1 MKEDVWTCL
10 VFTVLAIILFACKAI
25 VDIES
30 VIKLL
35 NANLAINAVLTNTFE
50 AVSVDVVIDT
60 VESIGVSSE
69 LTCRVPSCNVPVL
82 KLLKNR
88 LLPVACSKVIP
99 PVLKVVTK
107 RDPVVIV
114 EVFMTPP
121 EKEEADK
128 EVVVRFDVVSK
139 VADAVRALREL
150 TRVLVVYIFV
160 VLILLADKET
170 VVRFEVVKK
179 FVLIQNAFRLVADAR
194 FAVRTP
200 VLKVDAIRV
209 TVLKIGAIGIAVE
222 R

>member
-1 MKEDVWTCL
+1 
-10 VFTVLAIILFACKAI
+10 VLAIILFAWRTI

-60 VESIGVSSE
+60 VESVGVRSE
-69 LTCRVPSCNVPVL
+69 LTCSVPSCRVPVL

-88 LLPVACSKVIP
+88 LLPVACWKVIP

-107 RDPVVIV
+107 REPVVIV

-121 EKEEADK
+121 AKEEADK
-128 EVVVRFDVVSK
+128 EPVVRLEVVTK
-139 VADAVRALREL
+139 EANTVRVLREL

-160 VLILLADKET
+160 VLMLLAERDT
-170 VVRFEVVKK
+170 VVRLEVVKK
-179 FVLIQNAFRLVADAR
+179 FVLNQVAFKLVAVAR

-209 TVLKIGAIGIAVE
+209 TVLKIGGIGIAVE
-222 R
+222 K